1 MYKKLIKPILFALTI
16 ERAHQVVLKAL
27 RLAGMV
33 PGGRWMLRKA
43 WSVEH
48 PALEREV
55 FGVHFRN
62 PIGLAAGFD
71 RNGEVVNEL
80 SAMGFGFVEVGT
92 VTPHAQPGAER
103 PRIFRLVKDRAIIN
117 RVGLQNRG
125 LERMI
130 SNLRRSHE
138 GIVVGCNIAKDPSTP
153 PELAANDYL
162 KLFRNLYQYV
172 DYFTVNIS
180 CGDASREE
188 QTHTRAYVERILA
201 PLIDFRRGQNHYR
214 PIMLKVSPDV
224 SDRQLDDIA
233 QVLIDTPLDGIVAT
247 NGTFHRDGLHTS
259 RSSLN
264 HIGAGRLSGAPL
276 TKRAIEVVRR
286 IHAASGGAYPIIGT
300 GGMMTPQDVR
310 EMMEAGADLVQLYTG
325 LIMEGPSLIG
335 DICRDMISAA
345 GAAAAPAAS
354 VAETSAEN
362 A

>member
-1 MYKKLIKPILFALTI
+1 MLIFAHGMYKKLIKPILFAISI
-16 ERAHQVVLKAL
+16 ERAHHLVIKML
-27 RLAGMV
+27 RLAGML
-33 PGGRWMLRKA
+33 PCGRWILRKA

-48 PALEREV
+48 PSLEREV

-92 VTPHAQPGAER
+92 VTPHAQSGAER
-103 PRIFRLVKDRAIIN
+103 PRVFRLVKDRAIVN
-117 RVGLQNRG
+117 RIGLYNKG

-130 SNLRRSHE
+130 SHLRRSHE

-153 PELAANDYL
+153 PELAAGDYL

-180 CGDASREE
+180 CGDATREE
-188 QTHTRAYVERILA
+188 QAHSRAYVERILA
-201 PLIDFRRGQNHYR
+201 PLIDFRRGQNQYR

-224 SDRQLDDIA
+224 SDAQLDDIA
-233 QVLIDTPLDGIVAT
+233 QILIDTPLDGIVAT
-247 NGTFHRDGLHTS
+247 NGTFRRDNLHTS
-259 RSSLN
+259 RASLN
-264 HIGAGRLSGAPL
+264 HIGAGRLSGEPL
-276 TKRAIEVVRR
+276 TERAIEVVRR
-286 IHAASGGAYPIIGT
+286 LHTASGGAYPIIGT
-300 GGMMTPQDVR
+300 GGMMSPADVR
-310 EMMEAGADLVQLYTG
+310 AMMDAGADLVQLYTG

-335 DICRDMISAA
+335 DICRSMIPP
-345 GAAAAPAAS
+345 APTP
-354 VAETSAEN
+354 AESPAEN